1 MSDDERI
8 ERAVRAA
15 LREAAEQ
22 VEAQV
27 PSRGGWPGRRAHGGR
42 TFSRR
47 APLAVT
53 AGLLTVAVL
62 VAVFVLTGRTDEAT
76 IATDPEPPRQIEP
89 TELAL
94 EDADL
99 VVVMA
104 TDATADQLAAVR
116 VAIAAS
122 PDVVRFSEVTSQQAL
137 QELAAVVCPDPD
149 GIDDVATEEQRAWVS
164 DLLVMGLAASPHPSG
179 SSSTKVAGTPGRS
192 SATRWPRCRA

>member
-1 MSDDERI
+1 MNDDERV

-15 LREAAEQ
+15 MREAAEQ

-27 PSRGGWPGRRAHGGR
+27 PSPGDWPGRGSHGGR

-62 VAVFVLTGRTDEAT
+62 VAVFVLTGRADEAT
-76 IATDPEPPRQIEP
+76 IATDLEPLRQVDP
-89 TELAL
+89 TELGL

-104 TDATADQLAAVR
+104 TDATANQLAAVR
-116 VAIAAS
+116 EAIASS
-122 PDVVRFSEVTSQQAL
+122 PDVVRFAEVTSEQAL

-149 GIDDVATEEQRAWVS
+149 GIDDDMATEEQLVWESQMLVSGACALIMRAGVTCPPR
-164 DLLVMGLAASPHPSG
+164 VPS
-179 SSSTKVAGTPGRS
+179 
-192 SATRWPRCRA
+192 